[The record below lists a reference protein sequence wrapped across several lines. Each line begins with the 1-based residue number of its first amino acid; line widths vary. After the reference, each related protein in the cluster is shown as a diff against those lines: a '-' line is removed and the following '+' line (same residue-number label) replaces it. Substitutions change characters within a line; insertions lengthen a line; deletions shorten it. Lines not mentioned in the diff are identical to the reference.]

1 MKKNLFFSG
10 LVKRGAAMLVLTAM
24 LTITQADYTDKANV
38 PGTECSVCGDE
49 SDMAEIDD
57 PHPKPTGSGC

>member
-38 PGTECSVCGDE
+38 PGTECSVCCDDE
-49 SDMAEIDD
+49 DEEIYFG
-57 PHPKPTGSGC
+57 PTIPEQ